1 MRKKNWYLLDNA
13 AKIFP
18 CTANKNRPNMFSVG
32 IELVEEI
39 NQAILQETI
48 DMVLP
53 RFPGYKVRLRKG
65 LFWYYLEENN
75 KPYEVKELDSHLFD
89 YGMLKRK
96 NGYLFDLAFYK
107 NKINLTMFHCLTDG
121 TGAMEFLKTIVYQYL
136 KLTGKKIGSEGII
149 MMPDA
154 PSVNGEVNDNFLT
167 YYDKNK
173 SKAPKE
179 NKAYHIEGTHFDYGV
194 GVINGVVSVEK
205 VKALAKKY
213 NVTLT
218 TYLSALFTYALFL
231 DAYSPDNPI
240 KKPVKLFIPVN
251 MRKLFNDPTTRNF
264 ACYLRLE
271 SFLKPNI
278 TLDEIIADFDKQ
290 MKEKVNKD
298 YLISVSNSNVKME
311 RNLFMRLTP
320 LFIKNI
326 AMRIGYSMLGDSIQ
340 TISLSNLGVIKFPKS
355 MEKYIEN
362 IHFDLGASYNIVK
375 NFGVCSYTDK
385 LNLSFSRRI
394 IETGLE
400 KQFFKLLTD
409 QGIDVEISSN
419 YWEKWYEKMW
429 TM

>member
-1 MRKKNWYLLDNA
+1 MKKKNWYLLDNA

-18 CTANKNRPNMFSVG
+18 CTSSKNRPNMFSVSAT
-32 IELVEEI
+32 LVEDI

-48 DMVLP
+48 NIVLP
-53 RFPGYKVRLRKG
+53 RFPGYKVRLKKG

-75 KPYEVKELDSHLFD
+75 KDYEVCELNAHLFD
-89 YGMLKRK
+89 FNMLKRK
-96 NGYLFDLAFYK
+96 NGYLFDLSYYK
-107 NKINLTMFHCLTDG
+107 NKINLTMFHSLTDG

-136 KLTGKKIGSEGII
+136 KLTGKKVESEGLI
-149 MMPDA
+149 MMPEA
-154 PSVNGEVNDNFLT
+154 PSVNGEVNDNFVT

-173 SKAPKE
+173 SNTPKE

-194 GVINGVVSVEK
+194 GVIVGTASVAK

-218 TYLSALFTYALFL
+218 TYLSALFTYALYL
-231 DAYSPDNPI
+231 DVFSPDKEF
-240 KKPVKLFIPVN
+240 KKPIKLFIPVN
-251 MRKLFNDPTTRNF
+251 MRKLLKDETTRNF

-271 SFLKPNI
+271 TFMKPNL
-278 TLDEIIADFDKQ
+278 TLDEVILDYDRQ

-298 YLISVSNSNVKME
+298 YLLGVSNSNVKME
-311 RNLFMRLTP
+311 KNLFMRMTP

-326 AMRIGYSMLGDSIQ
+326 AMSIGYSIMGDSIQ
-340 TISLSNLGVIKFPKS
+340 TTSISNLGVINIPKS

-375 NFGVCSYTDK
+375 NFGICSYKDK

-409 QGIDVEISSN
+409 QGVEVEVESN
-419 YWEKWYEKMW
+419 YWEK
-429 TM
+429 